1 MRISSFIAVFLHF
14 GFESAI
20 ALALALA
27 LGVARPGREGLPQ
40 VFFID

>member
-1 MRISSFIAVFLHF
+1 MRISFLIAVFLHF

-20 ALALALA
+20 ALALA

>member
-1 MRISSFIAVFLHF
+1 MRISFLIAVFLHF
-14 GFESAI
+14 DFESAI
-20 ALALALA
+20 ALA